1 MNKKPINIY
10 FTKDHE
16 GEEEDW
22 DFLYPHPKTLF
33 SELVKE
39 RKDAKNLDSFML
51 CPAVAPKFK
60 KTLVFNSPIN
70 SSYKY
75 GRNDNGFYINPSSPY
90 DPYINAFNIRKEILI
105 NKPTFHVAL
114 SYLFFADEPIDV
126 FFSSPYFH
134 KPQYLQYAACVPG
147 EFNIGKWFR
156 PFNFE
161 MQTWSDSGEIH
172 IKEGEPLFYA
182 EFKTERPILMHRFNM
197 TPQLH
202 KYKNAN
208 ATSIKLFGPFQSLSD
223 KYEKFK
229 QVGYREKILTDIK
242 NNLIQEEPYKF

>member
-16 GEEEDW
+16 ASDEDW
-22 DFLYPHPKTLF
+22 DFLYPQPKTLF

-39 RKDAKNLDSFML
+39 RKDAKNLDSFMI

-60 KTLVFNSPIN
+60 KMLVFNSPIN
-70 SSYKY
+70 SSYQY
-75 GRNDNGFYINPSSPY
+75 GRTDDGFYINPISPF
-90 DPYINAFNIRKEILI
+90 DPYINAYNVRKEILI
-105 NKPTFHVAL
+105 NKPTFQVAL
-114 SYLFFADEPIDV
+114 SYLFFAEEPLDV
-126 FFSSPYFH
+126 LFSPPYFH
-134 KPQYLQYAACVPG
+134 KPQHLQYGACVPG
-147 EFNIGKWFR
+147 EFDIGQWFR

-161 MQTWSDSGEIH
+161 IQAWSDSGEIH

-182 EFKTERPILMHRFNM
+182 EFRTERPILMHRFNM
-197 TPQLH
+197 TSHLH

-208 ATSIKLFGPFQSLSD
+208 ATSAKLFGQFQTLAD
-223 KYEKFK
+223 KYIKFK

-242 NNLIQEEPYKF
+242 NNLIDEEPYKF